1 MFTTV
6 LSKNA
11 QNALALLG
19 KSRILQDKTYLA
31 GGSALALQ
39 YGHRISIDFDF
50 FTPIHFVGRNIAL
63 ELNNIGSFKLQEAA
77 EKNTLLG
84 LFNNVKFSLFFYDY
98 PLVISPIN
106 YLGIEIA
113 RPEDIAAMKLAA
125 IMDRGTIKDFIDI
138 YFLIKKGI
146 SLEQSFR
153 YYNKKYKSLA
163 NNIYS
168 IIKSLSYF
176 DDANLK
182 EMPEMIE
189 RIDWEE
195 VKKFF
200 QKETI
205 KLAEKYLSI

>member
-11 QNALALLG
+11 TQALALLG
-19 KSRILQDKTYLA
+19 KNHILPKKTYLA

-39 YGHRISIDFDF
+39 FGHRISIDFDF
-50 FTPIHFVGRNIAL
+50 FTLSDFKSQDIVKKL
-63 ELNNIGSFKLQEAA
+63 EKIGKFIFQESA

-84 LFNNVKFSLFFYDY
+84 LFGNVKFSLFKYDY
-98 PLVISPIN
+98 PLVTSPID

-113 RPEDIAAMKLAA
+113 SPEDIAAMKLAA
-125 IMDRGTIKDFIDI
+125 IMDRGTTKDFIDV

-146 SLEQSFR
+146 TLEQSFD

-176 DDANLK
+176 DDADLK

-189 RIDWEE
+189 KIEWEE
-195 VKKFF
+195 VKEFF
-200 QKETI
+200 RKEVL
-205 KLAEKYLSI
+205 KLADKYLK

>member
-19 KSRILQDKTYLA
+19 KNQVLPPGTYLA
-31 GGSALALQ
+31 GGSSLALQ
-39 YGHRISIDFDF
+39 FGHRISVDFDF
-50 FTPIHFVGRNIAL
+50 FTPSQFKGKNIIRELKKIGRFI
-63 ELNNIGSFKLQEAA
+63 FQEAA

-84 LFNNVKFSLFFYDY
+84 LFEDVKFSLFLYEYSLIFN
-98 PLVISPIN
+98 PIQ
-106 YLGIEIA
+106 YLGIKLA
-113 RPEDIAAMKLAA
+113 DPRDIAAMKLAA
-125 IMDRGTIKDFIDI
+125 VMDRGTKKDFIDLF
-138 YFLIKKGI
+138 FLNKNEVLI
-146 SLEQSFR
+146 EQAFR

-176 DDANLK
+176 DDADLK

-189 RIDWEE
+189 KINWEE
-195 VKKFF
+195 VKEFF
-200 QKETI
+200 RKEVL
-205 KLAEKYLSI
+205 KLADKYL